1 MREIKHLSYQYQV
14 LATAC
19 SLCDPI
25 YKVCLM
31 SPHTHNQNLDQQYV
45 ALLKFPRV
53 FSFSIFFEIE
63 MSKFSRICIIWKSL
77 LVQLSVV
84 SVLLMELSLNLFD
97 FRI

>member
-45 ALLKFPRV
+45 ALLKFSGV
-53 FSFSIFFEIE
+53 FSFSILFGTE
-63 MSKFSRICIIWKSL
+63 MSRIQQNLHYLEILIGATVSSVSTADGIKSKL
-77 LVQLSVV
+77 
-84 SVLLMELSLNLFD
+84 
-97 FRI
+97 I